1 VANSVHCNECLRIE
15 ENSTYSAETHHIL
28 AKRQQLWYKLF
39 QLIPAIATAVIGTL
53 TVGQVVPRWV
63 GIVGLITAVVTAI
76 GTVLLSGGIDSTA
89 CVHFYAHQHL
99 RVQPVF
105 VNYGQ
110 PASLA
115 EVRSA
120 RAVCAFYKVQLR
132 TIRIEGPRIQRSG
145 EILARNLV
153 LISCALM
160 EVGLRTNL
168 IAVGIHGGTR
178 YFDCS
183 PSFTKLCEQLL
194 EGYTDGRVRIG
205 APFLTMDKKQIWN
218 YCEQNGVPVH
228 LTWSCEASSAKP
240 CGKCLSCK
248 DKESLLARA

>member
-1 VANSVHCNECLRIE
+1 MK
-15 ENSTYSAETHHIL
+15 T
-28 AKRQQLWYKLF
+28 AKRS
-39 QLIPAIATAVIGTL
+39 
-53 TVGQVVPRWV
+53 TV
-63 GIVGLITAVVTAI
+63 
-76 GTVLLSGGIDSTA
+76 TVLLSGGIDSTA
-89 CVHFYAHQHL
+89 CTHFYIDQRF

-110 PASLA
+110 PASRA
-115 EVRSA
+115 EATSA
-120 RAVCAFYKVQLR
+120 RAVCAFYKLSLR
-132 TIRIEGPRIQRSG
+132 TVRIQGPRIPRSG

-153 LISCALM
+153 LISAGLM

-168 IAVGIHGGTR
+168 IALGIHAGNR

-183 PSFTKLCEQLL
+183 PAFVGLCKQLL

-205 APFLTMDKKQIWN
+205 TPFLTMDKGKIWN

-240 CGKCLSCK
+240 CGRCLSCK
-248 DKESLLARA
+248 DKESLLVRA